1 MQIHFEIEHVSGEWW
16 LGRMFVDDR
25 DPNAVY
31 SVSRF
36 QFEISGET
44 VTKLGIEM
52 EAGLYIWYDR
62 VI

>member
-1 MQIHFEIEHVSGEWW
+1 
-16 LGRMFVDDR
+16 MFVDDR
-25 DPNAVY
+25 DPNALY

-36 QFEISGET
+36 QFENSGET
-44 VTKLGIEM
+44 VTRLGIEM